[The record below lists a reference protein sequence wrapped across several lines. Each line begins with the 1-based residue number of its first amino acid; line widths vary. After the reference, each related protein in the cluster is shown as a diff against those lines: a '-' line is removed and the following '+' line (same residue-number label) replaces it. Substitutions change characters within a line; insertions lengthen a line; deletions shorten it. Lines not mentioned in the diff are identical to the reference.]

1 MFLHGKGVKQASQS
15 VATPSLGAP
24 ALACKQEN
32 NIVIEYVTEE
42 AIDILTT
49 IINERHRQTIQRKP
63 LISIITFN
71 QLDDDGQ

>member
-15 VATPSLGAP
+15 VATSSLGAP

-42 AIDILTT
+42 AIDILTL
-49 IINERHRQTIQRKP
+49 IGNERHTQTKL
-63 LISIITFN
+63 LISNITLINNCHF
-71 QLDDDGQ
+71 